1 MLKPQVYQQ
10 SNPTR
15 ALLRFTK
22 QFIPGNDH
30 SSFHLKPRPKAQ
42 KHFKTGFK
50 PRSSKA
56 IASLS
61 QDTKIKVKAIVKV
74 KRNVGGLLTSL
85 GIDQGLNDIQDL
97 LGKTILLEL
106 ISVELHPSK
115 YSSHSIILFQSYFF
129 LRSNPKKK
137 MHFFILNFILIQ
149 KKQIIINIE
158 L

>member
-30 SSFHLKPRPKAQ
+30 SSFHLKPRSKSQ
-42 KHFKTGFK
+42 KHFKAGFK

-61 QDTKIKVKAIVKV
+61 QDSTKIKVKAIVKV
-74 KRNVGGLLTSL
+74 KRNVGGFLTSL
-85 GIDQGLNDIQDL
+85 GIGQGLNDIQDL

-115 YSSHSIILFQSYFF
+115 YSSHSIILFQNYFF
-129 LRSNPKKK
+129 PRSNPKKCI
-137 MHFFILNFILIQ
+137 FLY
-149 KKQIIINIE
+149 
-158 L
+158 